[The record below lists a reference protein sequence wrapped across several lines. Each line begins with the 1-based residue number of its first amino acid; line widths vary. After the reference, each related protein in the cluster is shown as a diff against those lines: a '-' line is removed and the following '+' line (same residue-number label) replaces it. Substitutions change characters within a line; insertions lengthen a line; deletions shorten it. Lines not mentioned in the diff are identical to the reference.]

1 METEQNDTVDATFK
15 DVDRKI
21 YDTPILLVDDEED
34 ILTVF
39 KLILQSEGYSK
50 IDAFSSSKKAL
61 DHISSLE
68 YLFYYKLALIDI
80 KMPEIDGEKLYEK
93 LKTINPIL
101 KVLFVTSFDNV
112 NDLIKHHPE
121 IARKDILRKPLE
133 SDEFIKI
140 INYNLTNKGLND

>member
-1 METEQNDTVDATFK
+1 METEQNDTFDATFK

-50 IDAFSSSKKAL
+50 IDAFSRSKKAL

-68 YLFYYKLALIDI
+68 YIFYYKLALIDI

-93 LKTINPIL
+93 LKTIFEMI
-101 KVLFVTSFDNV
+101 
-112 NDLIKHHPE
+112 
-121 IARKDILRKPLE
+121 
-133 SDEFIKI
+133 
-140 INYNLTNKGLND
+140 